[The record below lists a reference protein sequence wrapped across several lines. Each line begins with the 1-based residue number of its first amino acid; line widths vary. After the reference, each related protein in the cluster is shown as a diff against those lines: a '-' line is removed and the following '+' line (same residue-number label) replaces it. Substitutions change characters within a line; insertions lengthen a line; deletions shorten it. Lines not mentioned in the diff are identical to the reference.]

1 MADLTQTATAVHPH
15 KDATTITVQA
25 GEGSIV
31 PGEPLYKKASDSKY
45 YKAVNSGAAEAAA
58 SVIAVGYAPSAN
70 DYVSVLSS
78 GDIDLGATLT
88 VGERYFVSNTAGKI
102 APSAD
107 IGAGEWSTE
116 VGRAEAADK
125 LTTTFSK
132 VTTAAHG

>member
-15 KDATTITVQA
+15 EGATVIVVQA

-31 PGEPLYKKASDSKY
+31 PGEPLYRKSSDGKY

-58 SVIAVGYAPSAN
+58 SVIAVGYAPAADN
-70 DYVSVLSS
+70 YISVLSS

-116 VGRAEAADK
+116 VGKAEATDK
-125 LTTTFSK
+125 LTTTFGK